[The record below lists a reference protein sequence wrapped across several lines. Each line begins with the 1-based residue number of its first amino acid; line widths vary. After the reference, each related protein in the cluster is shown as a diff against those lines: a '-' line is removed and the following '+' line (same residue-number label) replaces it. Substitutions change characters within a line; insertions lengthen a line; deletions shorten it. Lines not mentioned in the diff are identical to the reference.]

1 MTSISHLNLHYFAMN
16 WQDNKT
22 AFVGFLSDEE
32 GATAVEYAVML
43 ALILAVCIVALAFLG
58 TQNRNSL
65 EDSASK
71 IYGTVN

>member
-1 MTSISHLNLHYFAMN
+1 MTSISHPNLHYFAMN

-43 ALILAVCIVALAFLG
+43 GLILAVCIVAVALLG
-58 TQNRNSL
+58 TQNRDSL

-71 IYGTVN
+71 ISGAVN

>member
-1 MTSISHLNLHYFAMN
+1 MN
-16 WQDNKT
+16 WQDKKT
-22 AFVGFLSDEE
+22 SFISFLSDEE

-71 IYGTVN
+71 ISGAVN